1 MTLQRRNHTIS
12 SSIALL
18 GLALVCAHTSFASE
32 SVVSAVNAN
41 NVTALESLSKS
52 APTAS
57 QRTLAVG
64 ALLALRRE
72 DSKAIAKL
80 MPLARSRA
88 KRAVRATAYLVLS
101 EVYLRDQRFSACY
114 SAAHTALE
122 LSPASVNRASR
133 QAMEFARAISGVKPM
148 QMVRDAPGS
157 LPITDEMAGLVR
169 VPIKIDGHQGGALLD
184 TGASFSTIS
193 ASVATHFGIK
203 LLSHQAKVGSSTRR
217 DVGVQLGIAK
227 RLQIG
232 NAMLKN
238 AVFIVVPDSALPIPP
253 RLKISAVIGLPVL
266 MTLGRI
272 EFLDSGT
279 PTFRYDVPHSNPA
292 GHYDIHSNLVLSALT
307 PLVLV
312 HVPGSGALLRMVL
325 DTGAN
330 MTNFTK
336 NAMTVAPTFFAGA
349 KPYVLHFGG
358 VGGSVREH
366 RALRLPEATLIIG
379 RHHIVLKNV
388 IVSSRSSATR
398 DGVIGAN
405 ILRAGKRLTIDFKAM
420 RVSVSN

>member
-1 MTLQRRNHTIS
+1 MQ
-12 SSIALL
+12 
-18 GLALVCAHTSFASE
+18 LVHE
-32 SVVSAVNAN
+32 S
-41 NVTALESLSKS
+41 
-52 APTAS
+52 
-57 QRTLAVG
+57 
-64 ALLALRRE
+64 
-72 DSKAIAKL
+72 
-80 MPLARSRA
+80 
-88 KRAVRATAYLVLS
+88 
-101 EVYLRDQRFSACY
+101 
-114 SAAHTALE
+114 
-122 LSPASVNRASR
+122 
-133 QAMEFARAISGVKPM
+133 
-148 QMVRDAPGS
+148 PGS
-157 LPITDEMAGLVR
+157 LPITDEKAGLVR

-193 ASVATHFGIK
+193 ASVATHFGIE
-203 LLSHQAKVGSSTRR
+203 LLSHQAEVGSSTRR
-217 DVGVQLGIAK
+217 AVGVQLGIAK

-266 MTLGRI
+266 MTLGRL

-349 KPYVLHFGG
+349 KPYVFHFGG

>member
-1 MTLQRRNHTIS
+1 MTLQLRNHTIS
-12 SSIALL
+12 SSIALV
-18 GLALVCAHTSFASE
+18 GLALVVAHTSFASQ

-41 NVTALESLSKS
+41 NVAALASLSKS

-57 QRTLAVG
+57 ERTLAGG

-80 MPLARSRA
+80 TPLAKSRA

-101 EVYLRDQRFSACY
+101 EVYLRDQRFSASY

-122 LSPASVNRASR
+122 LSPASVNSASR

-148 QMVRDAPGS
+148 QLVRDAPGS

-193 ASVATHFGIK
+193 ASIAAHFGIK
-203 LLSHQAKVGSSTRR
+203 LLSHQATVGSSTRR
-217 DVGVQLGIAK
+217 AVGVQLGIAK

-232 NAMLKN
+232 NAMFKN

-266 MTLGRI
+266 MTLGRL
-272 EFLDSGT
+272 EFLDSDT
-279 PTFRYDVPHSNPA
+279 PTFRYDVQHSKPV
-292 GHYDIHSNLVLSALT
+292 GHYDAHSNMVLSALT

-325 DTGAN
+325 DTGSN
-330 MTNFTK
+330 MTTFTK
-336 NAMTVAPTFFAGA
+336 NAMTDAPTFFAGA

-358 VGGSVREH
+358 AGGSVRER

>member
-1 MTLQRRNHTIS
+1 MILQRRNHTIS
-12 SSIALL
+12 SSIAVV
-18 GLALVCAHTSFASE
+18 GLALVVAHTSFASQA
-32 SVVSAVNAN
+32 VVSAVNAN
-41 NVTALESLSKS
+41 NVAALESLSKS

-57 QRTLAVG
+57 ERTLAGG

-80 MPLARSRA
+80 TPLAKSRA

-101 EVYLRDQRFSACY
+101 EVYLRDQRFSASY

-122 LSPASVNRASR
+122 LSPASVNSASR

-148 QMVRDAPGS
+148 QLVRDAPGS

-193 ASVATHFGIK
+193 ASIAAHFGIK
-203 LLSHQAKVGSSTRR
+203 LLSHQATVGSSTRR
-217 DVGVQLGIAK
+217 AVGVQLGIAK

-232 NAMLKN
+232 NAMFKN

-266 MTLGRI
+266 MTLGRL
-272 EFLDSGT
+272 EFLDSDT
-279 PTFRYDVPHSNPA
+279 PTFRYDVQHSKPV
-292 GHYDIHSNLVLSALT
+292 GHYDAHSNMVLSALT

-325 DTGAN
+325 DTGSN
-330 MTNFTK
+330 MTTFTK

-358 VGGSVREH
+358 AGGSVRER

>member
-1 MTLQRRNHTIS
+1 MTLQRRNHEVS
-12 SSIALL
+12 SSIAVI
-18 GLALVCAHTSFASE
+18 GLALVVAHTSFASE

-57 QRTLAVG
+57 QRTLAAG

-80 MPLARSRA
+80 MPLTRSRA
-88 KRAVRATAYLVLS
+88 KRTVRATAYLVLS
-101 EVYLRDQRFSACY
+101 EVYLRDQRFSASY
-114 SAAHTALE
+114 SAAHTAVE
-122 LSPASVNRASR
+122 LSPASVNAASR

-148 QMVRDAPGS
+148 QLVRDAPGS
-157 LPITDEMAGLVR
+157 LPITDEKAGLVR

-193 ASVATHFGIK
+193 ASVAMHFGIK
-203 LLSHQAKVGSSTRR
+203 LLSHQAKVGSSTRQA
-217 DVGVQLGIAK
+217 VGVQLGIAK

-232 NAMLKN
+232 NAMFKN
-238 AVFIVVPDSALPIPP
+238 AVFIVVPDSALPLPP

-272 EFLDSGT
+272 ELLDSGT
-279 PTFRYDVPHSNPA
+279 PTLRYDVPHSKPA
-292 GHYDIHSNLVLSALT
+292 GHYDSHSNLVLSALT

-312 HVPGSGALLRMVL
+312 HVPGSGALLRMEL
-325 DTGAN
+325 DTGSN
-330 MTNFTK
+330 MTTFTK
-336 NAMTVAPTFFAGA
+336 NAMTIAPTFFAGA
-349 KPYVLHFGG
+349 NPYVLHFGG

-366 RALRLPEATLIIG
+366 RALRLPEATLMIG

-388 IVSSRSSATR
+388 IVSPRSSATK

-420 RVSVSN
+420 RFSVSN

>member
-1 MTLQRRNHTIS
+1 MTLQRRNHAIS
-12 SSIALL
+12 SSIALV
-18 GLALVCAHTSFASE
+18 GLALVVAHTSFASQ
-32 SVVSAVNAN
+32 SAVSAVNAI
-41 NVTALESLSKS
+41 NVTALESLSTS

-57 QRTLAVG
+57 QRALAVG
-64 ALLALRRE
+64 ALLALRHE

-80 MPLARSRA
+80 MPLARSA
-88 KRAVRATAYLVLS
+88 AERAVRATAYLVLS
-101 EVYLRDQRFSACY
+101 DVYCRDQRYFACY
-114 SAAHTALE
+114 SAIHIALG
-122 LSPASVNRASR
+122 LSPASVDGTYR
-133 QAMEFARAISGVKPM
+133 QAMEFARAISGVRPM
-148 QMVRDAPGS
+148 QLVREAPGS
-157 LPITDEMAGLVR
+157 LTITDEKAGVVR
-169 VPIKIDGHQGGALLD
+169 VPIKIDGYQGGAMLD

-203 LLSHQAKVGSSTRR
+203 LLSHQAKVGSSTRQA
-217 DVGVQLGIAK
+217 VGVQLGIAK

-232 NAMLKN
+232 NAMFKN
-238 AVFIVVPDSALPIPP
+238 AVFIVVPDSALPLPP

-279 PTFRYDVPHSNPA
+279 PTLRYDLPHSKPA
-292 GHYDIHSNLVLSALT
+292 GHYDSHSNLMLSALT

-312 HVPGSGALLRMVL
+312 HVPGSGALLRMEL
-325 DTGAN
+325 DTGSN
-330 MTNFTK
+330 MTTFAK
-336 NAMTVAPTFFAGA
+336 SAMTIAPTFFAGA
-349 KPYVLHFGG
+349 NPYVLHFGG

-366 RALRLPEATLIIG
+366 RALRLPEATLMIG

-388 IVSSRSSATR
+388 IVSPRSSATK

-405 ILRAGKRLTIDFKAM
+405 ILRAGRRLTIDFKAM